1 MNEKRIQQFVK
12 YMNDYSTLHS
22 ISKSKVDCSDAVNS
36 DGSSKSGGS
45 GGDGSGSGTVDGFKR
60 RRRSLLSLNVIQK
73 KERNKENEQ
82 NGIVVGEKKQEEN
95 YQMEKKK
102 KNERVVVGAE
112 LLVASK
118 YAILKKYTK
127 IGIIADP
134 TTVLPLTL
142 THLIDQMVLIGK
154 QNIKHQKKQI

>member
-60 RRRSLLSLNVIQK
+60 RRRSLLTFNVIQK
-73 KERNKENEQ
+73 NERKKENEQ
-82 NGIVVGEKKQEEN
+82 NVIVVGEKKE
-95 YQMEKKK
+95 EKKK
-102 KNERVVVGAE
+102 MKKKGRVVVGAE
-112 LLVASK
+112 SLVASK

-142 THLIDQMVLIGK
+142 THLIDQIVLVGK

>member
-1 MNEKRIQQFVK
+1 
-12 YMNDYSTLHS
+12 MNDYSTVHS

-36 DGSSKSGGS
+36 DGSSKSGDAS

-60 RRRSLLSLNVIQK
+60 RRRRLLTLNVIQK
-73 KERNKENEQ
+73 KERKKENEQ
-82 NGIVVGEKKQEEN
+82 NVIVVGEKKEEKN
-95 YQMEKKK
+95 KMEKKK
-102 KNERVVVGAE
+102 KNKGRVVVGAE
-112 LLVASK
+112 SLVASK

-154 QNIKHQKKQI
+154 QNIKHQKKTKKKTKKQKH

>member
-12 YMNDYSTLHS
+12 FMNDYSTLHS

-60 RRRSLLSLNVIQK
+60 RRRRSLLSLNVIQK

-82 NGIVVGEKKQEEN
+82 NGIVVGEKKEEKK
-95 YQMEKKK
+95 MEKKKK

-112 LLVASK
+112 SLVASK